1 MKGSYN
7 NQYMPPAP
15 TVEIWLARPRGAL
28 EIGPLPALLDTGADA
43 SLIPLAYLDRLRLKP
58 IRQKSLR
65 SQWGE
70 RRSVGI
76 YRIEMRIG
84 DSLHLP
90 WVEVVGDELGDEALL
105 GRNVLNQLRI
115 LLNGPGQSVEITG

>member
-1 MKGSYN
+1 
-7 NQYMPPAP
+7 MPPAP
-15 TVEIWLARPRGAL
+15 AAEIWLARPLGTL

-43 SLIPLAYLDRLRLKP
+43 SLIPLTYLQRLRLKP
-58 IRQKSLR
+58 IRRKSLR

-70 RRSVGI
+70 KRNVGI

-84 DSLHLP
+84 DNLHLP
-90 WVEVVGDELGDEALL
+90 WVEVVGDELGDEVLL

-115 LLNGPGQSVEITG
+115 VLNGPKLHVEITA